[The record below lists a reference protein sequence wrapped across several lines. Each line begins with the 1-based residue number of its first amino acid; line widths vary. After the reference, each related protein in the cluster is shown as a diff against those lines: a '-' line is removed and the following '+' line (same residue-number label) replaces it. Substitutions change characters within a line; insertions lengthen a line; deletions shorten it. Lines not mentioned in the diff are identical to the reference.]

1 MSLRKSKKEA
11 LHYGKLGSIDM
22 DTPPEKIKPLDPLKW
37 ILVYGMSA
45 MLLSV
50 IWVIAF
56 PKEGDFMINRKTDN
70 NDEGGKETKVDSWYS
85 SNDRNYDCEY
95 ELKQKLG
102 DPNSYSRSGGFNS
115 INDLGN
121 EKQIVWKYRAK
132 NAYGGYI
139 LNNGVCTI
147 YKDGEIIRITAMD
160 GFNFNN

>member
-1 MSLRKSKKEA
+1 MDLILA
-11 LHYGKLGSIDM
+11 IDM
-22 DTPPEKIKPLDPLKW
+22 NKPQEKTENKKSINFTKW
-37 ILVYGMSA
+37 ILLIFFGSIGFLIFAIYHA
-45 MLLSV
+45 
-50 IWVIAF
+50 
-56 PKEGDFMINRKTDN
+56 PRDDNYEGS
-70 NDEGGKETKVDSWYS
+70 KETNGNSWYS

-147 YKDGEIIRITAMD
+147 YKDEEVVRITAMD
-160 GFNFNN
+160 GFNFSN

>member
-1 MSLRKSKKEA
+1 
-11 LHYGKLGSIDM
+11 M
-22 DTPPEKIKPLDPLKW
+22 DAPPEKTEGKKSINFTKW
-37 ILVYGMSA
+37 ILLIFFGSIGFLIFAIYHA
-45 MLLSV
+45 
-50 IWVIAF
+50 
-56 PKEGDFMINRKTDN
+56 PKDDN
-70 NDEGGKETKVDSWYS
+70 NGRGKETNGNSWYS

-147 YKDGEIIRITAMD
+147 YKDGEVVRITAMD
-160 GFNFNN
+160 GFNFSN

>member
-1 MSLRKSKKEA
+1 
-11 LHYGKLGSIDM
+11 M
-22 DTPPEKIKPLDPLKW
+22 DTPPDKTKDKKSINFIKSINFVQW
-37 ILVYGMSA
+37 IL
-45 MLLSV
+45 LLCFGTFA
-50 IWVIAF
+50 ILIFAAYHA
-56 PKEGDFMINRKTDN
+56 PRDD

-147 YKDGEIIRITAMD
+147 YKDGEVVRITAMD

>member
-1 MSLRKSKKEA
+1 
-11 LHYGKLGSIDM
+11 M
-22 DTPPEKIKPLDPLKW
+22 DTPPEKTEGKKSINFTTQL
-37 ILVYGMSA
+37 ILV
-45 MLLSV
+45 LLGTLGLFV
-50 IWVIAF
+50 FLIYQA
-56 PKEGDFMINRKTDN
+56 PKDDN
-70 NDEGGKETKVDSWYS
+70 NGGNKETNGNSWYT

-95 ELKQKLG
+95 ELKQRLG

-147 YKDGEIIRITAMD
+147 YKDGEVVRITAMD
-160 GFNFNN
+160 GFNFSN

>member
-1 MSLRKSKKEA
+1 
-11 LHYGKLGSIDM
+11 M
-22 DTPPEKIKPLDPLKW
+22 DTPPDKTKDKKSVNFTKW
-37 ILVYGMSA
+37 IL
-45 MLLSV
+45 LLFFG
-50 IWVIAF
+50 AF
-56 PKEGDFMINRKTDN
+56 GILIFAIYHAPRDD
-70 NDEGGKETKVDSWYS
+70 NDEGNKETKVDSWYS
-85 SNDRNYDCEY
+85 SNERNYDCEY

-147 YKDGEIIRITAMD
+147 YKDEEVVRITAMD

>member
-1 MSLRKSKKEA
+1 MIFF
-11 LHYGKLGSIDM
+11 GSIGFL
-22 DTPPEKIKPLDPLKW
+22 IFA
-37 ILVYGMSA
+37 IYHA
-45 MLLSV
+45 
-50 IWVIAF
+50 
-56 PKEGDFMINRKTDN
+56 PKDDN
-70 NDEGGKETKVDSWYS
+70 NGGDKETNENSWYS

-147 YKDGEIIRITAMD
+147 YKDGEVVRITAMD
-160 GFNFNN
+160 GFNFSN